1 MTPLQY
7 FWIIEYSDGTALP
20 QFDPDTGIENKIDF
34 DRDDIVRISWNPVT
48 YEMKIADDKIIR
60 DVGLDTRRIIVD
72 IEESETPIIYRENHL
87 SFTGSMAGLQRVK
100 YIIGKRRG
108 DQEFKIRIDDNEIVV
123 V

>member
-20 QFDPDTGIENKIDF
+20 QFDPDTGIENKIDL